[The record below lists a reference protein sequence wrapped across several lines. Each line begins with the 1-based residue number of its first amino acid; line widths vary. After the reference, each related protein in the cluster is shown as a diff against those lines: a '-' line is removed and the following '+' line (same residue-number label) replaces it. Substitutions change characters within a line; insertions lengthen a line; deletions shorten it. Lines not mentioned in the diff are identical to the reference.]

1 MPTPSLDEHFGAEYR
16 HAWDRAY
23 QFALLTHG
31 TEEVLVE
38 KVCETVK
45 DISDALI
52 GKDTSTCLL
61 ALTHVIRE
69 HYLLPMRGL

>member
-1 MPTPSLDEHFGAEYR
+1 MPTPTLDAHFGAEYR
-16 HAWDRAY
+16 QAWDRAY
-23 QFALLTHG
+23 VFALLTHG
-31 TEEVLVE
+31 TEAELVE
-38 KVCETVK
+38 KVSDCVH
-45 DISDALI
+45 DIADALI

>member
-1 MPTPSLDEHFGAEYR
+1 MPTPSLDEHFGTEYR

-31 TEEVLVE
+31 TEAALVE
-38 KVCETVK
+38 KVSDCVH
-45 DISDALI
+45 DIADALV

-61 ALTHVIRE
+61 ALTHIVRE